1 MREGCIE
8 EKIYF
13 NKGRKSKLLAA
24 LLLLIVLSLSLFS
37 NFPNRF
43 QRTCSG
49 YSGSGVHYDA
59 YGYISWIIP
68 RNWSGGRATF
78 ANPNPD
84 YSVTSERANHT
95 IWVTTSNSTDSW

>member
-1 MREGCIE
+1 MEG
-8 EKIYF
+8 KMYSK
-13 NKGRKSKLLAA
+13 KGMKSKLLVS

-37 NFPNRF
+37 NFPCGTQKICN
-43 QRTCSG
+43 G
-49 YSGSGVHYDA
+49 YSGTHYNA
-59 YGYISWIIP
+59 YGYISWIIQ

-95 IWVTTSNSTDSW
+95 I